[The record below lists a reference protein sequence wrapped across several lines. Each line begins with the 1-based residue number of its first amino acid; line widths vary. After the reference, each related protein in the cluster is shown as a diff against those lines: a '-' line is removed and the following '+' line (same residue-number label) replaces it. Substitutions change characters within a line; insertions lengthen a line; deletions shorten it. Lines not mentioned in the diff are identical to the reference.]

1 MLFRSIL
8 CAHLCAA
15 QMPETRGES
24 GSSGQLI
31 SSNYPQPESVVP
43 GAGGYFV
50 SAMPVP
56 SPPAPAPVPGTVAKY
71 NMDGTRDQ
79 TFTPISGFGGTNA
92 GLAISSNDVKLY
104 VTSGGSVVEYDLSAS
119 GATVSQTFDLSAH
132 TASTNGLCLSHDDA
146 FLYVTEPGMALNPM
160 GGVAPTPAPSALL
173 VITVATGAVE
183 SLFTGS
189 ADHSP
194 NGCFVSPDDPNLV
207 HMINF
212 QHGVTAWNKNSG
224 VAAVTWGSDLQAIQQ
239 TEGDVRAGD
248 GLVHYNGM
256 WYVSLWKI
264 QMDMSTGAP
273 VASGVGTIYSCA
285 TSSTTCSVFVADLA
299 GADLQLDLRDAS
311 RPILISP
318 DLLAMSVV
326 GIELPLPST
335 TTTTTSGGSSDS
347 TESSAGDATS
357 GGSTS
362 DGSTSATNGTTS
374 SSAAP
379 GALPSL
385 GNLADAAVVMLP
397 FFAIMG
403 LQ

>member
-1 MLFRSIL
+1 
-8 CAHLCAA
+8 
-15 QMPETRGES
+15 
-24 GSSGQLI
+24 
-31 SSNYPQPESVVP
+31 
-43 GAGGYFV
+43 
-50 SAMPVP
+50 
-56 SPPAPAPVPGTVAKY
+56 
-71 NMDGTRDQ
+71 MDGTRDQ
-79 TFTPISGFGGTNA
+79 TFTPISAFGGTNA
-92 GLAISSNDVKLY
+92 GLAISSNDKLY
-104 VTSGGSVVEYDLSAS
+104 VTSGGSVIEYDLSAS

-146 FLYVTEPGMALNPM
+146 LLYVTEPGMMLNPM

-189 ADHSP
+189 DDHSP

-207 HMINF
+207 YMINF

-224 VAAVTWGSDLQAIQQ
+224 VAEVTWGSDLQAIQQ
-239 TEGDVRAGD
+239 MEGDVRAGD
-248 GLVHYNGM
+248 GLVHYDGM

-264 QMDMSTGAP
+264 QLDMSTGAP

-318 DLLAMSVV
+318 DLLAMTVA

-335 TTTTTSGGSSDS
+335 TATITSGGSSDS
-347 TESSAGDATS
+347 TDLSDGDTTS

-362 DGSTSATNGTTS
+362 TDGTTS

-379 GALPSL
+379 RAVPSL
-385 GNLADAAVVMLP
+385 GNLADAGVLMLP